1 MVFLRNVV
9 NFKWNKRHPP
19 SHTTLAD
26 MSLLGQ
32 PGEVNGKLLLIKSGE
47 CVLYSVLAIYMNCV
61 VTEWNQQ
68 FLLVS
73 RGKK

>member
-32 PGEVNGKLLLIKSGE
+32 RGEVNGKLLLIKSGE
-47 CVLYSVLAIYMNCV
+47 CIIFSISHLHELC
-61 VTEWNQQ
+61 
-68 FLLVS
+68 
-73 RGKK
+73 GH